1 MNWNCRQSHPCP
13 SFHPSSPHHTIITPF
28 SNILGFS
35 LMGFRFFPRIAIGV
49 GSAIKGR
56 KVGWAETWGL
66 ERLRLLPMMASLAMA
81 SHCPAHPLPEPKLD
95 RLVAAHW
102 CSCSPRFDTA
112 PDKRPPL
119 NSSLPAPSSRQV
131 FAPPPKL
138 QRCPMGHSLAPKS
151 LPPLLRNET
160 GKVSLEHR

>member
-1 MNWNCRQSHPCP
+1 MAAVPNCEVRRTNA
-13 SFHPSSPHHTIITPF
+13 FAYILFLSPIQCIAKIAPH
-28 SNILGFS
+28 
-35 LMGFRFFPRIAIGV
+35 IAIGV

-66 ERLRLLPMMASLAMA
+66 ERSRLPPMMASLAVA
-81 SHCPAHPLPEPKLD
+81 SHCPAHPLPAPKPD
-95 RLVAAHW
+95 RLALAHR

-112 PDKRPPL
+112 PDKRPPP

-151 LPPLLRNET
+151 LPLLLRTET